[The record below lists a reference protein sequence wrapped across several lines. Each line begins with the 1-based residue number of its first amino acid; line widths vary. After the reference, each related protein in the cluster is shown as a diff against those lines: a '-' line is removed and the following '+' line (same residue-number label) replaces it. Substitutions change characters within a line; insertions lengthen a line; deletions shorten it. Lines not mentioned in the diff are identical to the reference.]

1 MKMDDLKNYKMKA
14 EFYIRQNQDNAVIAK
29 LKTNQPLTSA
39 DVKVLEGHIFDAIQ
53 KKKET
58 GKSFR
63 ECLSESVKET
73 FTEDMPGTSHVY
85 QMGKTDGRKQGTAE
99 QAKRDEKKMQKMQE
113 DHELDRQEWKRID
126 KEKDELIDK
135 MEKNL

>member
-1 MKMDDLKNYKMKA
+1 MGFKRLIKKGLLGGPGSM
-14 EFYIRQNQDNAVIAK
+14 I
-29 LKTNQPLTSA
+29 
-39 DVKVLEGHIFDAIQ
+39 EGHIFDAIQ

-85 QMGKTDGRKQGTAE
+85 QMGKNDGRKQGTVE

-113 DHELDRQEWKRID
+113 DHERDRQEWERID
-126 KEKDELIDK
+126 KEKDELFDEK
-135 MEKNL
+135 EKNL

>member
-1 MKMDDLKNYKMKA
+1 MGFKRLIKKGLLGGRM
-14 EFYIRQNQDNAVIAK
+14 I
-29 LKTNQPLTSA
+29 
-39 DVKVLEGHIFDAIQ
+39 EGHIFDAIQ

-73 FTEDMPGTSHVY
+73 FTEDLPGTSHVY

-99 QAKRDEKKMQKMQE
+99 QAKRDETKMKQMRE
-113 DHELDRQEWKRID
+113 DHERDRQEWKKID
-126 KEKDELIDK
+126 KEKISFLTKWRIIYNHLFKID
-135 MEKNL
+135 NRTSNPTDYQ

>member
-1 MKMDDLKNYKMKA
+1 MGFKRLIKKELLGGGNM
-14 EFYIRQNQDNAVIAK
+14 I
-29 LKTNQPLTSA
+29 T
-39 DVKVLEGHIFDAIQ
+39 GHIIDAIQ
-53 KKKET
+53 KKKDT

-85 QMGKTDGRKQGTAE
+85 QMGKNNGRKQGTVE
-99 QAKRDEKKMQKMQE
+99 KAKRDEKKMQKQTE

>member
-1 MKMDDLKNYKMKA
+1 MGFKRLLKKGLLGGAGSM
-14 EFYIRQNQDNAVIAK
+14 I
-29 LKTNQPLTSA
+29 
-39 DVKVLEGHIFDAIQ
+39 EGHIFDAIQ

-73 FTEDMPGTSHVY
+73 FTEDLPGTSHVY

-99 QAKRDEKKMQKMQE
+99 QAKRDETKIRQMCE
-113 DHELDRQEWKRID
+113 DHERDRQEWKKID
-126 KEKDELIDK
+126 KEKDELLEE
-135 MEKNL
+135 MENNQ

>member
-1 MKMDDLKNYKMKA
+1 MGFKRLLKKGLLGGAGSM
-14 EFYIRQNQDNAVIAK
+14 I
-29 LKTNQPLTSA
+29 
-39 DVKVLEGHIFDAIQ
+39 EGHIFDAIQ

-73 FTEDMPGTSHVY
+73 FTEDFPGTSHVY

-99 QAKRDEKKMQKMQE
+99 QAKRDETKMKQMRE
-113 DHELDRQEWKRID
+113 DHERDRKRWNEEKQAYVDLLDETENK
-126 KEKDELIDK
+126 L
-135 MEKNL
+135 

>member
-1 MKMDDLKNYKMKA
+1 MGFKRLIKKSFLGGN
-14 EFYIRQNQDNAVIAK
+14 IIQ
-29 LKTNQPLTSA
+29 
-39 DVKVLEGHIFDAIQ
+39 GHIIDALE
-53 KKKET
+53 KKKQT

-63 ECLSESVKET
+63 DCLEESVKET
-73 FTEDMPGTSHVY
+73 FTEDLPGTSHVY
-85 QMGKTDGRKQGTAE
+85 QMGKTDGRKQGTEE

>member
-1 MKMDDLKNYKMKA
+1 MGFKRLLKKGLLGGAGSM
-14 EFYIRQNQDNAVIAK
+14 I
-29 LKTNQPLTSA
+29 
-39 DVKVLEGHIFDAIQ
+39 EGHIFDAIQ

-73 FTEDMPGTSHVY
+73 FTEDFPGTSHVY

-99 QAKRDEKKMQKMQE
+99 QAARDEKKIKEMHQQ
-113 DHELDRQEWKRID
+113 HENDRKRWNEEKQAYEKLLDET
-126 KEKDELIDK
+126 ENEL
-135 MEKNL
+135 

>member
-1 MKMDDLKNYKMKA
+1 MGFKRLIKKGLLGGAGSM
-14 EFYIRQNQDNAVIAK
+14 I
-29 LKTNQPLTSA
+29 
-39 DVKVLEGHIFDAIQ
+39 EGHIFDAIQ

-73 FTEDMPGTSHVY
+73 ITEDMPGTSHVY
-85 QMGKTDGRKQGTAE
+85 QMGKTDGRKQGTVE
-99 QAKRDEKKMQKMQE
+99 QAKRDEKKMKEMRK
-113 DHELDRQEWKRID
+113 DHERDRQKWETTD
-126 KEKDELIDK
+126 KEKDKLLDE

>member
-1 MKMDDLKNYKMKA
+1 MGFKRLIK
-14 EFYIRQNQDNAVIAK
+14 
-29 LKTNQPLTSA
+29 
-39 DVKVLEGHIFDAIQ
+39 KVLFGRVIEGHIFDAIQ

-85 QMGKTDGRKQGTAE
+85 QMGRKQGTIE
-99 QAKRDEKKMQKMQE
+99 QAKRDEKKMQNMQE
-113 DHELDRQEWKRID
+113 DHERDRQEWERID
-126 KEKDELIDK
+126 KEKDELLDE

>member
-1 MKMDDLKNYKMKA
+1 MGFKRLIKKGLLGGM
-14 EFYIRQNQDNAVIAK
+14 I
-29 LKTNQPLTSA
+29 
-39 DVKVLEGHIFDAIQ
+39 EGHIFDAIQ

-85 QMGKTDGRKQGTAE
+85 QMGKTDGTIE

-113 DHELDRQEWKRID
+113 DHERDRQEWERID
-126 KEKDELIDK
+126 KEKDELLDE
-135 MEKNL
+135 MEMNL